1 MRIYKMR
8 HLIFICVL
16 FFMIIVCGCEEQ
28 IQTKQTDFPVIE
40 TQKSCLF
47 VPEKIRFNQLTEFAQ
62 DWQIT
67 AYVDMLDQFGS
78 RIKAAGIWRF
88 ELHEYVPRSAEPKGT
103 RLYIWPDIDLT
114 DAKTNYGLWQDYLR
128 CYKFDLNLD
137 IDLAGDKT
145 YVLQAECFTADG
157 KRIADSIE
165 LKL

>member
-1 MRIYKMR
+1 MKYFIYVFA
-8 HLIFICVL
+8 LLFVL
-16 FFMIIVCGCEEQ
+16 LCCGCQEQ
-28 IQTKQTDFPVIE
+28 IQSQQSDFSAVE
-40 TQKSCLF
+40 MQKNCLF

-62 DWQIT
+62 NWQIT

-88 ELHEYVPRSAEPKGT
+88 ELYEYVPRSAEPKGT
-103 RLYIWPDIDLT
+103 RLYLWPDINLT

-128 CYKFDLNLD
+128 CYKFELNLD

-145 YVLQAECFTADG
+145 YILQAVCFTPDG
-157 KRIADSIE
+157 KHLTDSIE

>member
-1 MRIYKMR
+1 MKYV
-8 HLIFICVL
+8 LPVCTL
-16 FFMIIVCGCEEQ
+16 FFMMIACGCQEQ
-28 IQTKQTDFPVIE
+28 AQTQQSGFPALEIQKT
-40 TQKSCLF
+40 CLF

-62 DWQIT
+62 NWQIT
-67 AYVDMLDQFGS
+67 AYVDVLDQFGS

-88 ELHEYVPRSAEPKGT
+88 ELYEYVPRSAEPKGT
-103 RLYIWPDIDLT
+103 RLYLWPDIDLT

-145 YVLQAECFTADG
+145 YILQAVCFTAQG
-157 KRIADSIE
+157 IRISDSME